1 MKRLL
6 LIVSPYFIFCL
17 LFSFLFIFKPVKP
30 KDKNLNTKDSVII
43 NQPVDSL
50 NLESEV
56 DTIF

>member
-17 LFSFLFIFKPVKP
+17 LFSFLFLFRPTKNNENLKNTNDSNNKP
-30 KDKNLNTKDSVII
+30 II
-43 NQPVDSL
+43 VDSL
-50 NLESEV
+50 SNLES